1 MSDSL
6 KKTIQINPDFLKF
19 SSGGK
24 TRKKRPEKTIKMKPQ
39 IASPENNKTTK
50 RKILNYIRKQQE
62 DTYKNLLKEDSA
74 TKMSGQGLDMVAK
87 SDFEKSLEF
96 LENVVKNPEPTSN
109 RNTTLKQRPAQN
121 LVPNLAQNLAQN
133 LVPPLN
139 PFSDENVAI
148 VPPENVFDT
157 IVPPVFQSGPDIQL
171 NKPKY
176 GCLKG
181 GVLPTYRAWKSQTQ
195 KNDTAPTASAKLTPE
210 QNRAELRQFFKQRKD
225 EKQRVAKAKHQVV
238 RNKQKRTLRRTYRV
252 GKSKVYPKIGVLVS
266 NRTIRNQIQS
276 KCQSLKETPIEEVK
290 RYLVKHGFIRVGSS
304 TPNDVLRKIYESAML
319 MCGEIQNHNPD
330 NLLYNYMNHGMDV

>member
-1 MSDSL
+1 MTDSL

-39 IASPENNKTTK
+39 PGQPENNKTTK
-50 RKILNYIRKQQE
+50 RKILNYIRRQQE
-62 DTYKNLLKEDSA
+62 DTYKQLLKEDVSPA
-74 TKMSGQGLDMVAK
+74 TKISIPDTIAK

-96 LENVVKNPEPTSN
+96 LENVVKNPAPASN
-109 RNTTLKQRPAQN
+109 KNATLKQRPT
-121 LVPNLAQNLAQN
+121 LATTLA
-133 LVPPLN
+133 PLN
-139 PFSDENVAI
+139 MFSDENVAI
-148 VPPENVFDT
+148 APPENVFDM

-171 NKPKY
+171 AKPKY

-195 KNDTAPTASAKLTPE
+195 RTDTMPTTNTKLTPE

-225 EKQRVAKAKHQVV
+225 EKQRVAKAKHPVV

-276 KCQSLKETPIEEVK
+276 KCQLLKETPIEEVK
-290 RYLVKHGFIRVGSS
+290 KYLVKHGFIRVGSS

-330 NLLYNYMNHGMDV
+330 NLLYNYMNHGIDV

>member
-1 MSDSL
+1 MTDSL

-39 IASPENNKTTK
+39 PGQPENNKTTK
-50 RKILNYIRKQQE
+50 RKILNYIRRQQE
-62 DTYKNLLKEDSA
+62 DTYKKLLKDDASSSTMA
-74 TKMSGQGLDMVAK
+74 VDTVAK

-96 LENVVKNPEPTSN
+96 LEHVVKNPAPGSN
-109 RNTTLKQRPAQN
+109 KNYTLKQRPT
-121 LVPNLAQNLAQN
+121 LALA
-133 LVPPLN
+133 N

-148 VPPENVFDT
+148 APPENVFDT

-171 NKPKY
+171 AKPKY

-181 GVLPTYRAWKSQTQ
+181 GALPTYRAWKAQTQ
-195 KNDTAPTASAKLTPE
+195 RNDVAVSTPQSLSTKLTPE
-210 QNRAELRQFFKQRKD
+210 QNRAELRQFFKKRND
-225 EKQRVAKAKHQVV
+225 EKRRIEKAKPAALSN
-238 RNKQKRTLRRTYRV
+238 RQKRTLRRTYRV

-290 RYLVKHGFIRVGSS
+290 KYLVKHGFIRVGSS
-304 TPNDVLRKIYESAML
+304 TPNDVLRKLYESAMM
-319 MCGEIQNHNPD
+319 MCGEIHNHNPE
-330 NLLYNYMNHGMDV
+330 NLLYNYMNHGIDLQ